1 MGVHTLPGLHPG
13 YALTARDWSRQLAT
27 YTAATSESRPVTP
40 RIFISYRT
48 ADGMD
53 KAAALARDLGETFGD
68 AAVFLDK
75 DDLRGGSA
83 WREEVLRTLG
93 AKPVLLLLLTPQLLG
108 ATDAG
113 GKLRIE
119 DPQDP
124 VRRELGAA
132 LDVGAEIVP
141 LLCDGCEMPA
151 QISALPPPFDQLG
164 ERTWRKLR
172 AYDWKA
178 DLQRIVDDLQSM
190 GIRTRPV
197 ETSSTGP
204 VWRRRAV
211 LLPVGAAVA
220 LAAAGSTWFLMQR
233 RTQREAVQ
241 ANLSGTWNLTLGSD
255 APFMVVLQHDG
266 ERLSLTSM
274 PVPIHS
280 RADSAAYR
288 KFWMSLT
295 GTELRAVVYRG
306 RGELRADPGV
316 KRNVSLALRILNQGG
331 DTLIDGGKL
340 RASVAANGRQM
351 MGRVWLNSEQAE
363 RPVTLQ
369 RQS

>member
-1 MGVHTLPGLHPG
+1 
-13 YALTARDWSRQLAT
+13 
-27 YTAATSESRPVTP
+27 
-40 RIFISYRT
+40 
-48 ADGMD
+48 MD
-53 KAAALARDLGETFGD
+53 KAAALARDLGEIFGD

-75 DDLRGGSA
+75 EDLRGGSA
-83 WREEVLRTLG
+83 WRKEVQRTLG

-108 ATDAG
+108 ATDAD

-124 VRRELGAA
+124 VRRELAAA

-141 LLCDGCEMPA
+141 LLCDGCEMPP
-151 QISALPPPFDQLG
+151 QISALPPPFDHLG

-172 AYDWKA
+172 AYDWKS
-178 DLQRIVDDLQSM
+178 DLQRLVDDLQAM
-190 GIRTRPV
+190 GIRARPAA
-197 ETSSTGP
+197 TPSTTP
-204 VWRRRAV
+204 AWQRRAV

-220 LAAAGSTWFLMQR
+220 LAAAGSTWFLMRQR
-233 RTQREAVQ
+233 SQTTQ

-274 PVPIHS
+274 PVPIQS
-280 RADSAAYR
+280 RTDWAAYR

-316 KRNVSLALRILNQGG
+316 ARNVSLALRILNQGG
-331 DTLIDGGKL
+331 DTLIDGGNL

-351 MGRVWLNSEQAE
+351 MGKVWLNSEQAE